1 MVQKKKA
8 NIVPLA
14 IIDDESNSEID
25 DPTYVPSSDDESYS
39 SSDYDTDGFCYYC
52 SAELDFEDNEFF
64 DVDAN
69 RFYCERCWNQ
79 IFHPDNQ

>member
-69 RFYCERCWNQ
+69 RFYCERCWND

>member
-8 NIVPLA
+8 DIVPLA

-39 SSDYDTDGFCYYC
+39 SSDYDTDGLCYYC
-52 SAELDFEDNEFF
+52 SAELEYEENEYY
-64 DVDAN
+64 DTEAD
-69 RFYCERCWNQ
+69 RFYCKRCFDT
-79 IFHPDNQ
+79 IYEP

>member
-8 NIVPLA
+8 DIVPLA
-14 IIDDESNSEID
+14 IIDDESNSEIE

-39 SSDYDTDGFCYYC
+39 SSDYDTDGLCYYC